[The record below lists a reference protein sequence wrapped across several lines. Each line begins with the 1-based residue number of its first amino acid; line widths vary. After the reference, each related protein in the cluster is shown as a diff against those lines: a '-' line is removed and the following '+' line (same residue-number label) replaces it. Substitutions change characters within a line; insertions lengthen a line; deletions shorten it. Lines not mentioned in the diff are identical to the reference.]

1 MSTGFVSPVLS
12 GLGVGPTLTKPA
24 SRRPTAM
31 NRLLLPALIAG
42 LSLFCALPAA
52 ALRSIGPITKQD
64 AGELGI
70 KVTAT
75 PSGPEA
81 AWVTLE
87 FTPKGKLKDYS
98 HVELEIEEGGKPV
111 IAYAVLGETRGAN
124 GSVSLTFMVS
134 RAFLPKVTLSI
145 VTGFP
150 GNFAG
155 NQLALRDFVNV
166 AEIR

>member
-1 MSTGFVSPVLS
+1 
-12 GLGVGPTLTKPA
+12 
-24 SRRPTAM
+24 M
-31 NRLLLPALIAG
+31 NRLLLPGVMAG
-42 LSLFCALPAA
+42 LCLFLALPAA
-52 ALRSIGPITKQD
+52 ALRSIGLITKQD

-70 KVTAT
+70 TVRAT

-87 FTPKGKLKDYS
+87 FTPRGKLKDYS
-98 HVELEIEEGGKPV
+98 HVELEIEEGGKPL
-111 IAYAVLGETRGAN
+111 IAYAVLGEKRGAN

-150 GNFAG
+150 GNYAG
-155 NQLALRDFVNV
+155 NQIALREFVNV

>member
-1 MSTGFVSPVLS
+1 M
-12 GLGVGPTLTKPA
+12 GLAVA
-24 SRRPTAM
+24 EE
-31 NRLLLPALIAG
+31 
-42 LSLFCALPAA
+42 
-52 ALRSIGPITKQD
+52 

-87 FTPKGKLKDYS
+87 FTPRGKLKDYS
-98 HVELEIEEGGKPV
+98 HVELEIEEGGKPL
-111 IAYAVLGETRGAN
+111 IAYAVLGEKRGAN

-145 VTGFP
+145 ITGFP
-150 GNFAG
+150 SNYAG

>member
-1 MSTGFVSPVLS
+1 
-12 GLGVGPTLTKPA
+12 
-24 SRRPTAM
+24 M
-31 NRLLLPALIAG
+31 NRLLFPALIAG
-42 LSLFCALPAA
+42 LCFFCALPAA

-64 AGELGI
+64 AAELGI
-70 KVTAT
+70 TVRATA
-75 PSGPEA
+75 SGPEA

-87 FTPKGKLKDYS
+87 FTPRGKLKDYS
-98 HVELEIEEGGKPV
+98 HVELEIEEGGKPL
-111 IAYAVLGETRGAN
+111 IAYAVLGEKRGAN

-145 VTGFP
+145 VTGFAS
-150 GNFAG
+150 NYAG

>member
-1 MSTGFVSPVLS
+1 LS
-12 GLGVGPTLTKPA
+12 AGALI
-24 SRRPTAM
+24 RPTRSNKTRFSPSHSHEPAASPYPD
-31 NRLLLPALIAG
+31 RCPLCLLRA
-42 LSLFCALPAA
+42 PAA
-52 ALRSIGPITKQD
+52 ALRSIGPVTKQE

-70 KVTAT
+70 IVRATAA
-75 PSGPEA
+75 GPEA

-87 FTPKGKLKDYS
+87 FTPGGKLKDYS
-98 HVELEIEEGGKPV
+98 HVELEVEEGGKPL
-111 IAYAVLGETRGAN
+111 IAYAVLGEKRGPN

-150 GNFAG
+150 SNYAG